1 MFVLLQPLC
10 FTEKVLKICQMQQFV
25 YIILEGVTIVIV
37 HSQTHEQLTMDR
49 NPFNTVAGSPCAT
62 CCIQDMNLLLVAF
75 SSGNIGILS
84 LPENQFNLT
93 ELNSS
98 FEYEIIS
105 SIGKRGSD
113 LYSLGIEGHFV
124 CMEVVTVDENTN
136 DMWCGC
142 NDNTIVI
149 LSLQSLSVVKT
160 PKVAQTIR
168 NVSGSAHVSCK
179 VLQLKTV
186 NTLNLQL
193 VCTLLD
199 VGVVVCYDAGLK
211 DCLKRIPSPTG
222 KHACNLYTS
231 ILFIY

>member
-1 MFVLLQPLC
+1 M
-10 FTEKVLKICQMQQFV
+10 
-25 YIILEGVTIVIV
+25 IV
-37 HSQTHEQLTMDR
+37 HSQTHEQLTVDQ
-49 NPFNTVAGSPCAT
+49 NPFNTVAGNPCAI
-62 CCIQDMNLLLVAF
+62 CCIPDVNLLFVAF
-75 SSGNIGILS
+75 TSGDIGIVS

-105 SIGKRGSD
+105 SIGKRGTH
-113 LYSLGIEGHFV
+113 LCSLGIEGHFL
-124 CMEVVTVDENTN
+124 CMEVVTIDENTN
-136 DMWCGC
+136 DIWCGC

-168 NVSGSAHVSCK
+168 NISGSAHISCK
-179 VLQLKTV
+179 VLQLKMI

-193 VCTLLD
+193 VCALLD

-211 DCLKRIPSPTG
+211 DCLKRIPAPTG
-222 KHACNLYTS
+222 MQPVHK
-231 ILFIY
+231 